1 MLVKGK
7 EELKHKCILQQTAAT
22 FPLTLIHKNNTLVTV
37 TVSSTLEVKTTCPQ
51 TRFMDKD
58 TLWKTVL
65 ARLEIDLSP
74 VNFKTWFAGT
84 KIVKK
89 DGPIFVIGCPTSYTK
104 DRLERYYQA
113 QIKSTLD
120 KLSGEDT
127 NLVFK
132 VQASAPPTETSFG
145 PLFKEDKA
153 AHNTVVKKSGLFPQY
168 TFENFVVGNNNNLAF
183 AVAQG
188 IVEEPGKRHNPFFI
202 YSKVGLGKTHLI
214 QAIGN
219 EILRKHPHLKVLYT
233 TSENFTNQL
242 IQAIQ
247 NRTTTNFKQR
257 FRTVDVLLIDD
268 TQFLAGR
275 ESSQEEFFHTFNTL
289 FMEQKQIALAS
300 DRPLKD
306 ISKLEKRL
314 SSRFSSGMIAD
325 MQSPD
330 VDVRLAIL
338 RKKRELSNLEIPDD
352 VLALIAEVVPSNI
365 RELEGALNRIIT
377 IAQTKN
383 TRPHLKLAEEILG
396 QIPEKAPPDPE
407 RVVSEVCTYF
417 ALKPKELRGRRRPAR
432 IVLPRQITMYLLRN
446 LTDMS
451 LTEIGDILGGRDHTT
466 VIHGVEK
473 IKKVASEDLGVREQ
487 IQVIKTQICG

>member
-1 MLVKGK
+1 
-7 EELKHKCILQQTAAT
+7 
-22 FPLTLIHKNNTLVTV
+22 
-37 TVSSTLEVKTTCPQ
+37 
-51 TRFMDKD
+51 MDKD
-58 TLWKTVL
+58 TLWKTAL

-84 KIVKK
+84 EVLKK
-89 DGPIFVIGCPTSYTK
+89 NGAVLVIGCPTSYIK

-113 QIKSTLD
+113 QIKHTLD
-120 KLSGEDT
+120 ELSGENT

-132 VQASAPPTETSFG
+132 VQANNRPAEKSFG

-153 AHNTVVKKSGLFPQY
+153 TYSTRAEKSGLFPQY

-219 EILRKHPHLKVLYT
+219 EILKKHPHLKVLYT
-233 TSENFTNQL
+233 TSENFTNKL

-247 NRTTTNFKQR
+247 NRTTNSFKQK

-268 TQFLAGR
+268 I
-275 ESSQEEFFHTFNTL
+275 H
-289 FMEQKQIALAS
+289 
-300 DRPLKD
+300 
-306 ISKLEKRL
+306 KLEKRL
-314 SSRFSSGMIAD
+314 SSRFGSGMIAD

-338 RKKRELSNLEIPDD
+338 RKKQELANLEISDD
-352 VLALIAEVVPSNI
+352 VLSFIAETVPSNI

-377 IAQTKN
+377 VAQTKN
-383 TRPHLKLAEEILG
+383 SQPNLKMAEEILG
-396 QIPEKAPPDPE
+396 QAPEKEPPAPE
-407 RVVSEVCTYF
+407 RIVSEVCTYF
-417 ALKPKELRGRRRPAR
+417 ALKQKELRGRRRPAR
-432 IVLPRQITMYLLRN
+432 IARPRQVAMYLLRN

-466 VIHGVEK
+466 IIHGVKTIEK
-473 IKKVASEDLGVREQ
+473 AVSEDLGIREQ

>member
-1 MLVKGK
+1 
-7 EELKHKCILQQTAAT
+7 
-22 FPLTLIHKNNTLVTV
+22 
-37 TVSSTLEVKTTCPQ
+37 
-51 TRFMDKD
+51 MDKD
-58 TLWKTVL
+58 TLWKTAL

-84 KIVKK
+84 EVLKK
-89 DGPIFVIGCPTSYTK
+89 NGAVLVIGCPTSYIK

-113 QIKSTLD
+113 QIKHTLD
-120 KLSGEDT
+120 ELSGENT

-132 VQASAPPTETSFG
+132 VQANNRPAEKSFG

-153 AHNTVVKKSGLFPQY
+153 TYSTRAEKSGLFPQY

-219 EILRKHPHLKVLYT
+219 EILKKHPHLKVLYT
-233 TSENFTNQL
+233 TSENFTNKL

-247 NRTTTNFKQR
+247 NRTTNSFKQK

-268 TQFLAGR
+268 IQFLAGR

-300 DRPLKD
+300 DRPLKE

-314 SSRFSSGMIAD
+314 SSRFGSGMIAD

-338 RKKRELSNLEIPDD
+338 RKKQELANLEISDD
-352 VLALIAEVVPSNI
+352 VLSFIAETVPSNI

-377 IAQTKN
+377 VAQTKN
-383 TRPHLKLAEEILG
+383 SQPNLKMAEEILG
-396 QIPEKAPPDPE
+396 QAPEKEPPAPE
-407 RVVSEVCTYF
+407 RIVSEVCTYF
-417 ALKPKELRGRRRPAR
+417 ALKQKELRGRRRPAR
-432 IVLPRQITMYLLRN
+432 IARPRQVAMYLLRN

-466 VIHGVEK
+466 IIHGVKTIEK
-473 IKKVASEDLGVREQ
+473 AVSEDLGIREQ